1 MAPPAFQGSTTS
13 RCSPA
18 LVFPWATSDAKTR
31 GRSGLFGSECR
42 SAQRESDHFLTKRRR
57 SDSVFTFT
65 RFAAVIK
72 HNVERIV
79 IAKRVLKAD
88 HGC

>member
-1 MAPPAFQGSTTS
+1 MAPAFQGSTTS
-13 RCSPA
+13 RYSPS
-18 LVFPWATSDAKTR
+18 LVFPWATSDTKTR

-57 SDSVFTFT
+57 SDSVFTLA
-65 RFAAVIK
+65 RFAAVIQ
-72 HNVERIV
+72 HNVERIL
-79 IAKRVLKAD
+79 IAKHLLKAD